1 MPNIIPELIN
11 DYRIYVNGSTDLK
24 GTGTLQ
30 LPSIERLTETIKGAG
45 IAGEIETDIMG
56 HFKSM
61 KLTINW
67 RMVTEELH
75 EFLSPSRLSVDCRIV
90 NQEFDVTSGE
100 RELVPNK
107 VYVMGKC
114 LKTDLGKVESGSPY
128 DSSSEIE
135 IDYMKVERNGETLLE
150 IDKYN
155 YIYVV
160 NGVDH
165 MKQLR
170 DALGMN

>member
-1 MPNIIPELIN
+1 MSNIIPELIN
-11 DYRIYVNGSTDLK
+11 DYRIYVNGSVDLK
-24 GTGTLQ
+24 GTGSLQ

-75 EFLSPSRLSVDCRIV
+75 EFLSPSRMSLDCRIV
-90 NQEFDVTSGE
+90 NQEFDVTSGD
-100 RELVPNK
+100 RKLMPNK
-107 VYVMGKC
+107 VYVQGKC
-114 LKTDLGKVESGSPY
+114 LRTDLGKVESGSPY
-128 DSSSEIE
+128 ESSSEIE
-135 IDYMKVERNGETLLE
+135 IDYIRVERDGSVLLE

-160 NGVDH
+160 DGVDH
-165 MKQLR
+165 MNALR
-170 DALGMN
+170 DALGMK